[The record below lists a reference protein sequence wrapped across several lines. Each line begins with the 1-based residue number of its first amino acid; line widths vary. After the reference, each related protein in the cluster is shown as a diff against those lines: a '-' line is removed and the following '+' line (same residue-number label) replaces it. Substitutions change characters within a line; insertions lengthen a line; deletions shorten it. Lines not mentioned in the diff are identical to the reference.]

1 MPCPIQI
8 RETIQKSID
17 RKLPDPQ
24 AVMSQDAAKGI
35 VDYLNKLWSSAITRM
50 QQYSGLGGFRVIV
63 NSLDDAVNKEFKRQQ
78 DAEKAFER
86 NLDFFKGDEALLEQ
100 ENRDGLFLQR
110 AAPVKPGVQELFNTN
125 LELASVGTPE
135 QYSAYID
142 SIFPESKM
150 RDVVYHSSKNKF
162 EKFSK
167 EKKGSNLGKV
177 SLDSKLGFFFGNLEL
192 SKKFGDVNYSVVIST
207 KNPLIVEE
215 DTRQKDKVIDII
227 KSVKNLLTSEGK
239 QDFFESGSN
248 IQNIILSSYNVKS
261 YNELNSKLDEY
272 QDILKNINTKEAN
285 FNSDFTENKIKNA
298 IENNNDGVIL
308 NYDVKDSSVKSKQ
321 YIVFEP
327 EQIHI
332 LGNENDVQGFRQ
344 FLSGQGTSLQ
354 KSESETLPSNASPK
368 TLKIIRDF
376 LEKVGVNVNIVKEIV
391 VNGVKYDANGVAQVM
406 QQLISVVE
414 GKEAQALPE
423 EAMHFAVSIIKQ
435 TNPKLYQK
443 LMKEIN
449 GYDMLTQVFRTYGND
464 PLYQKDGKPD
474 VIKLKE
480 EAIAKVLVEKIIN
493 KSQGIAETKQNVATA
508 QSWWRSIVDWIKDL
522 LYIKSGFDQMTI
534 DIISGKDIGTAYQIG
549 EEQDATFL
557 QKSKQDNVYDTVVET
572 SNRIEKPKE
581 GQEKYIIDGK
591 EVGRVS
597 EIVKTYYDNRQKN
610 QELLDDEYDTAV
622 KELKKEKGTK
632 GHADLEYAFSL
643 FVDENGYLRSAE
655 ERANKIDNDNYVS
668 QIGSQSFYETLRDNL
683 NLRLQSY
690 PEGTRFLKEVA
701 IYNGKNLAGTV
712 DFMAITKEGKID
724 ILDWKFMNLNQE
736 KGYTDVPWY
745 KIDSWNIQMEEYK
758 KILIANYG
766 VQAKDFK
773 QTRMIPIL
781 AEYSRGKKSKEG
793 KVIELPRLT
802 GVKIGD
808 VNVQDIDDQEDFL
821 LPVPTKDE
829 STDNRKLDELLKKLN
844 NAYERFAKE
853 KVTPDRKDAKREQLQ
868 SLFKAIRR
876 LQVKRDVRPLIEQA
890 KLLEQKAEELLQRY
904 KNLYENPEDVTKFS
918 EEELNNFS
926 DEVESIQNAFNSYIN
941 IHNLLKDV
949 VDDAD
954 LRNDLRDI
962 SDVASDF
969 ISELTEVN
977 KNFVNDVLA
986 KRENFNDVLSPEKI
1000 VKGIA
1005 KFFSSTS
1012 TLQVKTIQ
1020 LLFKKANMAFGRA
1033 TQATQV
1039 ENAKLDKL
1047 RDDYLAWAN
1056 SKGISQKEFFSM
1068 IKKKD
1073 SNELIDQ
1080 FKKEFYTEAKK
1091 AARDGDVQWIKDN
1104 IDVNELSEALEK
1116 KKNEEIEKIKNRP
1129 NRRGTPEEIL
1139 KSITREISD
1148 VERLYSINTDSS
1160 KGWFLYDTIKK
1171 FPMSKWETDA
1181 WKNLKRSDNAPAKA
1195 FYDYIVEKNKE
1206 YANLGYISKQKERIF
1221 LPYVEGS
1228 LVEAAI
1234 KGQSINAG
1242 QRFWRSISID
1252 AGDVGYGQIDPETG
1266 KPINTIPR
1274 YFTTPFEAVL
1284 SEDLF
1289 RTMSMY
1295 NEAALRYKYVNEIE
1309 AQVRAIA
1316 RVEKNKKTIMTNSLG
1331 KVARDPITGDPIYNP
1346 ESTEGNY
1353 ELLDSMIKAIIYGQR
1368 YIDNQ
1373 NFDAAL
1379 FKIGKWGETIN
1390 EKLGIKV
1397 FPEELEGRQVT
1408 LNKIVDNLNSS
1419 FSIATLGF
1427 NLGSSIS
1434 NGLGGTFQS
1443 IINSGKYFTK
1453 NDFISAET
1461 QVIVNKFS
1469 NEDKAK
1475 FFKAFEYFQ
1484 PLTDNYNRDLTNR
1497 LSTNIAAEGKLANKI
1512 SSNFATDEGFQ
1523 DFLMWMMR
1531 SADRT
1536 VQGANFLAFINNSVV
1551 IDGKVVNAR
1560 EYLRSLPEYKG
1571 RWSGSSQDRKSFDE
1585 KFDEEVKKLVE
1596 EKGVMK
1602 LATIE
1607 NNEFVIPGVE
1617 RMSNS
1622 VLEVRRKVQQI
1633 SKDAMG
1639 NLSEDDVRLI
1649 NMNILG
1655 KSFMVFKN
1663 WIPRLVDVRFG
1674 GLKYNAASDA
1684 YEWGRTRMM
1693 MSVLRD
1699 NLFTNFDGLFGL
1711 ITGNDRGVE
1720 LMRQSF
1726 EKRAEKYKLETGRDL
1741 EMTEEVYMDLFHS
1754 NVNAFGR
1761 DLMFVLA
1768 LTALTFGMAAAAPD
1782 DDEDP
1787 LVKNQYN
1794 YARRLADKLSDEVS
1808 YFYNPTSV
1816 LNLVGSGPFPAMS
1829 ILNNGFKGLGNSFVE
1844 LYGLGTG
1851 NEELVEDTK
1860 VIKYL
1865 ARTFPFANQMVGYL
1879 PLFYP
1884 DMAKDLGIRVQSN
1897 YGVR

>member
-63 NSLDDAVNKEFKRQQ
+63 NSLDDAVDKEYKKQLA
-78 DAEKAFER
+78 AEKAFER
-86 NLDFFKGDEALLEQ
+86 DLDFFKGDEALMEQ
-100 ENRDGLFLQR
+100 EERD
-110 AAPVKPGVQELFNTN
+110 
-125 LELASVGTPE
+125 
-135 QYSAYID
+135 D
-142 SIFPESKM
+142 
-150 RDVVYHSSKNKF
+150 
-162 EKFSK
+162 
-167 EKKGSNLGKV
+167 
-177 SLDSKLGFFFGNLEL
+177 
-192 SKKFGDVNYSVVIST
+192 
-207 KNPLIVEE
+207 
-215 DTRQKDKVIDII
+215 
-227 KSVKNLLTSEGK
+227 LL
-239 QDFFESGSN
+239 
-248 IQNIILSSYNVKS
+248 
-261 YNELNSKLDEY
+261 
-272 QDILKNINTKEAN
+272 
-285 FNSDFTENKIKNA
+285 
-298 IENNNDGVIL
+298 
-308 NYDVKDSSVKSKQ
+308 
-321 YIVFEP
+321 
-327 EQIHI
+327 
-332 LGNENDVQGFRQ
+332 
-344 FLSGQGTSLQ
+344 LQ
-354 KSESETLPSNASPK
+354 KSEDTLPSNASPK

-449 GYDMLTQVFRTYGND
+449 GYEMLTQVFRTYGSD

-493 KSQGIAETKQNVATA
+493 KSEGITDRPGNLATA
-508 QSWWRSIVDWIKDL
+508 QSWWRSILDWIKDL
-522 LYIKSGFDQMTI
+522 LYIKSGFDQVTI
-534 DIISGKDIGTAYQIG
+534 DIISGKDIGTADQIG

-557 QKSKQDNVYDTVVET
+557 QKSKQDNVYDSVIEL

-581 GQEKYIIDGK
+581 GQEKYVIDGK
-591 EVGRVS
+591 EVSRVS
-597 EIVKTYYDNRQKN
+597 DIVKTYYDNRQKN

-632 GHADLEYAFSL
+632 GHLDLEYAFSL
-643 FVDENGYLRSAE
+643 FVDENGYLRDAAARAE
-655 ERANKIDNDNYVS
+655 NKENDNYVS

-683 NLRLQSY
+683 ERRLESY
-690 PEGTRFLKEVA
+690 PEGTRFLKEAA

-712 DFMAITKEGKID
+712 DFMAITEEGKID

-736 KGYTDVPWY
+736 KYTDVPWY
-745 KIDSWNIQMEEYK
+745 KIDSWNIQMDEYK
-758 KILIANYG
+758 KILVANYG
-766 VQAKDFK
+766 VQAKDFR

-793 KVIELPRLT
+793 TVIELPRLT

-808 VNVQDIDDQEDFL
+808 VNVDKIDEREDFL

-876 LQVKRDVRPLIEQA
+876 LQVKRDVRPLIQQA
-890 KLLEQKAEELLQRY
+890 KLLELKAEELIQRY
-904 KNLYENPEDVTKFS
+904 KNLYENPQDVESFS
-918 EEELNNFS
+918 EQELNNFS
-926 DEVESIQNAFNSYIN
+926 DEVESVQNAFNSYIN

-949 VDDAD
+949 IDDAD

-969 ISELTEVN
+969 ISELSEVN

-1000 VKGIA
+1000 VKGFA
-1005 KFFSSTS
+1005 KWFSSTA
-1012 TLQVKTIQ
+1012 TIQVKTIQ
-1020 LLFKKANMAFGRA
+1020 LLYKKASMAFGRA
-1033 TQATQV
+1033 TIATRL
-1039 ENAKLDKL
+1039 ENVRLAKL
-1047 RDDYLAWAN
+1047 RDDYIAWSK
-1056 SKGISQKEFFSM
+1056 SKGISQKEFFAM

-1091 AARDGDVQWIKDN
+1091 AARDGNIQWVKDN
-1104 IDVNELSEALEK
+1104 VDVNQLAEALEK
-1116 KKNEEIEKIKNRP
+1116 KKNEEIEKVNNLP
-1129 NRRGTPEEIL
+1129 RRGTPEQIL
-1139 KSITREISD
+1139 KEITREIND

-1160 KGWFLYDTIKK
+1160 KGWFLYDIVKK
-1171 FPMSKWETDA
+1171 FPISKWETEN
-1181 WKNLKRSDNAPAKA
+1181 WKNLNKPENAPAKA

-1206 YANLGYISKQKERIF
+1206 YADLGYISKQKERIF

-1252 AGDVGYGQIDPETG
+1252 AGDVGYGQLNPETG

-1274 YFTTPFEAVL
+1274 YFTTPFDAVL

-1295 NEAALRYKYVNEIE
+1295 NEAALKYKYVKEIE
-1309 AQVRAIA
+1309 GQIRAIA

-1331 KVARDPITGDPIYNP
+1331 KVARDPVTNDIIYNP
-1346 ESTEGNY
+1346 EGTEGNY
-1353 ELLDSMIKAIIYGQR
+1353 ELLDSMMKAIIYGQK

-1373 NFDAAL
+1373 NFDVAL
-1379 FKIGKWGETIN
+1379 GSIGKWGKAIN
-1390 EKLGIKV
+1390 KRLGINV
-1397 FPEELEGRQVT
+1397 FPENLDDRQVT
-1408 LNKIVDNLNSS
+1408 LNKIVDNLNNS

-1453 NDFISAET
+1453 NDFIAAET
-1461 QVIVNKFS
+1461 QVIINKFS
-1469 NEDKAK
+1469 GEDKAK

-1497 LSTNIAAEGKLANKI
+1497 LSTNITAEGKLANKI

-1560 EYLRSLPEYKG
+1560 EYLRTLPEYKG
-1571 RWSGSSQDRKSFDE
+1571 RWSGSSQDRKTFDQR
-1585 KFDEEVKKLVE
+1585 FEEAVKKIVE

-1607 NNEFVIPGVE
+1607 NGEFVIPGVE
-1617 RMSNS
+1617 KMSNS
-1622 VLEVRRKVQQI
+1622 VLEVRRKVQQL

-1639 NLSEDDVRLI
+1639 NLSEDDLRLI

-1711 ITGNDRGVE
+1711 ITGNDRGAE

-1726 EKRAEKYKLETGRDL
+1726 EKRAEKYELETGRKL

-1754 NVNAFGR
+1754 NVKSFAR
-1761 DLMFVLA
+1761 DAMFLAA
-1768 LTALTFGMAAAAPD
+1768 LTALTFAMAAAAPD

-1794 YARRLADKLSDEVS
+1794 YASRLVDKLYDEVS

-1816 LNLVGSGPFPAMS
+1816 LNLVGNGPFPAMS
-1829 ILNNGFKGLGNSFVE
+1829 LLNNGYKGMRNLFIE
-1844 LYGLGTG
+1844 LYGLGVG
-1851 NEELVEDTK
+1851 DEELVEDTK

-1897 YGVR
+1897 YGIR

>member
-63 NSLDDAVNKEFKRQQ
+63 NSLDDAVNKEFKRQEA
-78 DAEKAFER
+78 AEKAFER
-86 NLDFFKGDEALLEQ
+86 DLDFFKGDEALMQQ
-100 ENRDGLFLQR
+100 EERD
-110 AAPVKPGVQELFNTN
+110 
-125 LELASVGTPE
+125 
-135 QYSAYID
+135 D
-142 SIFPESKM
+142 
-150 RDVVYHSSKNKF
+150 
-162 EKFSK
+162 
-167 EKKGSNLGKV
+167 
-177 SLDSKLGFFFGNLEL
+177 
-192 SKKFGDVNYSVVIST
+192 
-207 KNPLIVEE
+207 
-215 DTRQKDKVIDII
+215 
-227 KSVKNLLTSEGK
+227 LL
-239 QDFFESGSN
+239 
-248 IQNIILSSYNVKS
+248 
-261 YNELNSKLDEY
+261 
-272 QDILKNINTKEAN
+272 
-285 FNSDFTENKIKNA
+285 
-298 IENNNDGVIL
+298 
-308 NYDVKDSSVKSKQ
+308 
-321 YIVFEP
+321 
-327 EQIHI
+327 
-332 LGNENDVQGFRQ
+332 
-344 FLSGQGTSLQ
+344 LQ

-449 GYDMLTQVFRTYGND
+449 GYDMLNQVFKIYGND

-493 KSQGIAETKQNVATA
+493 KSEGIAETKENVATA
-508 QSWWRSIVDWIKDL
+508 QSWWRGIVDWIKDL

-534 DIISGKDIGTAYQIG
+534 DIISGKDIGTAKQIG

-557 QKSKQDNVYDTVVET
+557 QKSKQDNVYESVIEL

-581 GQEKYIIDGK
+581 GQEKYVIDGK

-643 FVDENGYLRSAE
+643 FVDENGYLRDAAARAE
-655 ERANKIDNDNYVS
+655 NKENDNYVS

-683 NLRLQSY
+683 ERRLESY

-736 KGYTDVPWY
+736 KYTDVPWY
-745 KIDSWNIQMEEYK
+745 KIESWNIQMDEYK

-793 KVIELPRLT
+793 TVIELPRLT
-802 GVKIGD
+802 GVKIGN
-808 VNVQDIDDQEDFL
+808 VNVQDIDEREDFL

-829 STDNRKLDELLKKLN
+829 LTDDRRLDELLKKLN
-844 NAYERFAKE
+844 KSYETFAKE
-853 KVTPDRKDAKREQLQ
+853 KVTPDKKEAKREQLQ

-876 LQVKRDVRPLIEQA
+876 LQVKRDVRPLIDQA
-890 KLLEQKAEELLQRY
+890 KLLEKKAEDLINKYKELY
-904 KNLYENPEDVTKFS
+904 KNPADPSAFSEQEINLFS
-918 EEELNNFS
+918 EEI
-926 DEVESIQNAFNSYIN
+926 ESLINAFNSYVD

-949 VDDAD
+949 VDGDV
-954 LRNDLRDI
+954 RNELRDVADNASKFI
-962 SDVASDF
+962 SDFKEIDEDF
-969 ISELTEVN
+969 VR
-977 KNFVNDVLA
+977 DVIA
-986 KRENFNDVLSPEKI
+986 KREGYENVLSPEKI
-1000 VKGIA
+1000 VKGFA
-1005 KFFSSTS
+1005 KWFSSTS

-1020 LLFKKANMAFGRA
+1020 LLFTKANKAFSKAAMA
-1033 TQATQV
+1033 TQEEST
-1039 ENAKLDKL
+1039 KLMKL
-1047 RDDYLAWAN
+1047 RDDYMKWAA
-1056 SKGISQKEFFSM
+1056 SKGITQKEFFSM

-1073 SNELIDQ
+1073 SNELINQ

-1091 AARDGDVQWIKDN
+1091 AARDGNVQWVKDN
-1104 IDVNELSEALEK
+1104 VDVEQLREGLEK
-1116 KKNEEIEKIKNRP
+1116 KKNEEIERIKNLPRT
-1129 NRRGTPEEIL
+1129 GTPEQIL
-1139 KSITREISD
+1139 KDITREITD

-1160 KGWFLYDTIKK
+1160 KGWFLYDIVKK
-1171 FPMSKWETDA
+1171 FPMSKWETEE
-1181 WKNLKRSDNAPAKA
+1181 WKNLNKPENAPAKA

-1206 YANLGYISKQKERIF
+1206 YADLGYISKQKERIF

-1234 KGQSINAG
+1234 KGESLNVG
-1242 QRFWRSISID
+1242 ERFWRSISID
-1252 AGDVGYGQIDPETG
+1252 AGDVGYGQIDPNTG
-1266 KPINTIPR
+1266 KPINTIPK
-1274 YFTTPFEAVL
+1274 YFTTPFEGVL

-1289 RTMSMY
+1289 RTMLMY
-1295 NEAALRYKYVNEIE
+1295 NEAALRYKYVSEIE
-1309 AQVRAIA
+1309 NQVRAIA

-1331 KVARDPITGDPIYNP
+1331 KVTRDPITDDIVYNP
-1346 ESTEGNY
+1346 EGTEGNY
-1353 ELLDSMIKAIIYGQR
+1353 ELLDSMIKSIIYGQR
-1368 YIDNQ
+1368 YIENQ
-1373 NFDAAL
+1373 NFDVAL
-1379 FKIGKWGETIN
+1379 ANIGKWGETIN
-1390 EKLGIKV
+1390 KKLGINV
-1397 FPEELEGRQVT
+1397 FPENLGERQVT
-1408 LNKIVDNLNSS
+1408 LNKIVDNLNNS

-1453 NDFISAET
+1453 NDFIAAET
-1461 QVIVNKFS
+1461 QVIVNKF
-1469 NEDKAK
+1469 NGEDKNK
-1475 FFKAFEYFQ
+1475 FLKAFEYFL
-1484 PLTDNYNRDLTNR
+1484 PLTDNYTRDLAKK
-1497 LSTNIAAEGKLANKI
+1497 LSTNVVTE
-1512 SSNFATDEGFQ
+1512 EGFQ

-1536 VQGANFLAFINNSVV
+1536 VQGANFLAFLNNSVIV
-1551 IDGKVVNAR
+1551 DGKVVNAR

-1585 KFDEEVKKLVE
+1585 RFEEAVKKLVE

-1602 LATIE
+1602 LSTIE
-1607 NNEFVIPGVE
+1607 DGKFVIPGVE
-1617 RMSNS
+1617 RMSDS
-1622 VLEVRRKVQQI
+1622 VFDVRRKVQQL

-1693 MSVLRD
+1693 FSVL
-1699 NLFTNFDGLFGL
+1699 FDRQLITFNGLKGL
-1711 ITGNDRGVE
+1711 ILGNEDGAE
-1720 LMRQSF
+1720 LMRKSF
-1726 EKRAEKYKLETGRDL
+1726 EKRAEKYERETGRKL
-1741 EMTEEVYMDLFHS
+1741 EMTEEMFMDLMQS
-1754 NVNAFGR
+1754 NVNAFAR
-1761 DLMFVLA
+1761 DLMFLAA
-1768 LTALTFGMAAAAPD
+1768 LTALIFGMAAAAPD

-1787 LVKNQYN
+1787 LVRNQYN
-1794 YARRLADKLSDEVS
+1794 YARRLADKLYDEVS

-1816 LNLVGSGPFPAMS
+1816 LNLVGNGPFPAMS
-1829 ILNNGFKGLGNSFVE
+1829 LLNNGYKGMRNLFIE
-1844 LYGLGTG
+1844 LYGLGIG
-1851 NEELVEDTK
+1851 DEELVEDTK

>member
-24 AVMSQDAAKGI
+24 AVMSQDAAKRI

-63 NSLDDAVNKEFKRQQ
+63 NSLDDAVNKEFKKQEA
-78 DAEKAFER
+78 AEKAFER
-86 NLDFFKGDEALLEQ
+86 DLNFFKGDEALMEQ
-100 ENRDGLFLQR
+100 EQRDLFLQKTST
-110 AAPVKPGVQELFNTN
+110 AVKPGVQELFEINP
-125 LELASVGTPE
+125 ELSSVGTPE
-135 QYSAYID
+135 QYSAYLD
-142 SIFPESKM
+142 SIFPQSKVK
-150 RDVVYHSSKNKF
+150 DVVYH
-162 EKFSK
+162 
-167 EKKGSNLGKV
+167 GSNQKIEQFEIR
-177 SLDSKLGFFFGNLEL
+177 KE
-192 SKKFGDVNYSVVIST
+192 
-207 KNPLIVEE
+207 PLIHFGTKSAALQRGNILNRTIINIQDLQPIE
-215 DTRQKDKVIDII
+215 DGMWFLGNERGGLLKELLDRKILTLREVQSINE
-227 KSVKNLLTSEGK
+227 VKN
-239 QDFFESGSN
+239 Q
-248 IQNIILSSYNVKS
+248 
-261 YNELNSKLDEY
+261 
-272 QDILKNINTKEAN
+272 
-285 FNSDFTENKIKNA
+285 A
-298 IENNNDGVIL
+298 IENSRYFNENYRMALPDGEKAGNKKLQEIL
-308 NYDVKDSSVKSKQ
+308 SEKNIGFE
-321 YIVFEP
+321 YINFSEDEGSTSYAVPNEK
-327 EQIHI
+327 QIHI
-332 LGNENDVQGFRQ
+332 LGNQEDIEGFADFVAGEQ
-344 FLSGQGTSLQ
+344 ILQ
-354 KSESETLPSNASPK
+354 KSSESTLPSNASPK

-449 GYDMLTQVFRTYGND
+449 GYEMLTQVFRTYGSD

-493 KSQGIAETKQNVATA
+493 KSEGITDRPGNLATA

-522 LYIKSGFDQMTI
+522 LYIKSGFDQVTI
-534 DIISGKDIGTAYQIG
+534 DIISGKDIGTADQIG

-557 QKSKQDNVYDTVVET
+557 QKSKQDNVYDSVIEL

-581 GQEKYIIDGK
+581 GQEKYVIDGK
-591 EVGRVS
+591 EVSRVS
-597 EIVKTYYDNRQKN
+597 DIVKTYYDNRQKN

-643 FVDENGYLRSAE
+643 FVDENGYLKDAAARAE
-655 ERANKIDNDNYVS
+655 NKENDNYVS

-683 NLRLQSY
+683 ERRLESY

-712 DFMAITKEGKID
+712 DFMAIDPNGKID

-736 KGYTDVPWY
+736 KYTDVPWY
-745 KIDSWNIQMEEYK
+745 KIESWNIQMDEYK
-758 KILIANYG
+758 KILTANYG
-766 VQAKDFK
+766 VQAKDFR

-808 VNVQDIDDQEDFL
+808 VNVQDIDEKEDFL

-829 STDNRKLDELLKKLN
+829 LTDNRKLDELLKKLN

-853 KVTPDRKDAKREQLQ
+853 KVTPDRKEAKREQLQ

-890 KLLEQKAEELLQRY
+890 KLLELKAKELLERY
-904 KNLYENPEDVTKFS
+904 RNLYENPEDVEKFS
-918 EEELNNFS
+918 EQELNNFS
-926 DEVESIQNAFNSYIN
+926 DEVESVQNAFNSYIN

-954 LRNDLRDI
+954 LRNSLRDI
-962 SDVASDF
+962 SDVANDY
-969 ISELTEVN
+969 ISELTEIN

-1000 VKGIA
+1000 VKGLA

-1020 LLFKKANMAFGRA
+1020 LLFKKANMAFGKA
-1033 TQATQV
+1033 TIATQV

-1047 RDDYLAWAN
+1047 RDDYIAWAK

-1073 SNELIDQ
+1073 SNELINQ

-1091 AARDGDVQWIKDN
+1091 AARDGNVQWVKDN
-1104 IDVNELSEALEK
+1104 IDVAELSEALEK
-1116 KKNEEIEKIKNRP
+1116 KKNEEIERIKNLPRT
-1129 NRRGTPEEIL
+1129 GTPEQIL
-1139 KSITREISD
+1139 KDITREITD
-1148 VERLYSINTDSS
+1148 AERLYSINTDSS
-1160 KGWFLYDTIKK
+1160 KGWFLYDIVKK
-1171 FPMSKWETDA
+1171 FPLEKWQTEE
-1181 WKNLKRSDNAPAKA
+1181 WKNLNKPENAPAKA

-1206 YANLGYISKQKERIF
+1206 YADLGYISKQKERIF

-1234 KGQSINAG
+1234 KGQSLKIG
-1242 QRFWRSISID
+1242 ERFWRSISID
-1252 AGDVGYGQIDPETG
+1252 ASDVGYGQIDPETG

-1274 YFTTPFEAVL
+1274 YFTTPFEGVL

-1295 NEAALRYKYVNEIE
+1295 NEAALKYKYVSEIE
-1309 AQVRAIA
+1309 GQVRAIA
-1316 RVEKNKKTIMTNSLG
+1316 RMEKNKKTIMTNSLG
-1331 KVARDPITGDPIYNP
+1331 KVARDPVTGDPIYNP

-1379 FKIGKWGETIN
+1379 FKVGKWGETIN
-1390 EKLGIKV
+1390 KKLGINV
-1397 FPEELEGRQVT
+1397 FPENLEGRQVT
-1408 LNKIVDNLNSS
+1408 LNKIVDNLNNT

-1443 IINSGKYFTK
+1443 IINSGKYFTR
-1453 NDFISAET
+1453 NDFYAAEA
-1461 QVIVNKFS
+1461 QVIINKFS
-1469 NEDKAK
+1469 GEDKAK

-1484 PLTDNYNRDLTNR
+1484 PLTDNYNRDLAKR
-1497 LSTNIAAEGKLANKI
+1497 LSTNIIAEGKTANKI
-1512 SSNFATDEGFQ
+1512 SSNFATEEGFQ

-1536 VQGANFLAFINNSVV
+1536 VQGANFLAFLNNSVV

-1571 RWSGSSQDRKSFDE
+1571 RWSGSSQDRKAFDQ

-1607 NNEFVIPGVE
+1607 NDQFVIPGVE

-1639 NLSEDDVRLI
+1639 NLSEDDLRLI

-1693 MSVLRD
+1693 MSVLYD
-1699 NLFTNFDGLFGL
+1699 NLFTNFDGLLGL
-1711 ITGNDRGVE
+1711 ITGNDRGAE

-1726 EKRAEKYKLETGRDL
+1726 EKRAEKYELETGRKL
-1741 EMTEEVYMDLFHS
+1741 EMTEEMYMDLFQS

-1761 DLMFVLA
+1761 DLMFLLA
-1768 LTALTFGMAAAAPD
+1768 LTGLTFGMAAAVPD

-1787 LVKNQYN
+1787 LVRNQYN

-1816 LNLVGSGPFPAMS
+1816 LNLVGNGPFPAMS
-1829 ILNNGFKGLGNSFVE
+1829 ILNNGFKGVKNLFIE
-1844 LYGLGTG
+1844 LYGLGIG
-1851 NEELVEDTK
+1851 DEELVEDTK

-1897 YGVR
+1897 YGIR

>member
-1 MPCPIQI
+1 MPCLIQI

-17 RKLPDPQ
+17 RKLPDSQ
-24 AVMSQDAAKGI
+24 AVMSQDVAKGI
-35 VDYLNKLWSSAITRM
+35 VDYLNKLWSSAIARV
-50 QQYSGLGGFRVIV
+50 QQYSGLGGFRVII
-63 NSLDDAVNKEFKRQQ
+63 NPLEDAVNKEFKRQE
-78 DAEKAFER
+78 DAENAFER
-86 NLDFFKGDEALLEQ
+86 DLDFFRGDEALLEQ
-100 ENRDGLFLQR
+100 EERDELFLQ
-110 AAPVKPGVQELFNTN
+110 N
-125 LELASVGTPE
+125 S
-135 QYSAYID
+135 
-142 SIFPESKM
+142 
-150 RDVVYHSSKNKF
+150 
-162 EKFSK
+162 
-167 EKKGSNLGKV
+167 
-177 SLDSKLGFFFGNLEL
+177 
-192 SKKFGDVNYSVVIST
+192 
-207 KNPLIVEE
+207 EE
-215 DTRQKDKVIDII
+215 
-227 KSVKNLLTSEGK
+227 
-239 QDFFESGSN
+239 
-248 IQNIILSSYNVKS
+248 
-261 YNELNSKLDEY
+261 
-272 QDILKNINTKEAN
+272 A
-285 FNSDFTENKIKNA
+285 
-298 IENNNDGVIL
+298 
-308 NYDVKDSSVKSKQ
+308 
-321 YIVFEP
+321 
-327 EQIHI
+327 
-332 LGNENDVQGFRQ
+332 
-344 FLSGQGTSLQ
+344 
-354 KSESETLPSNASPK
+354 LPTNASPK

-493 KSQGIAETKQNVATA
+493 KSEGIAETKENVATA
-508 QSWWRSIVDWIKDL
+508 QSWWRGIVDWIRDL
-522 LYIKSGFDQMTI
+522 LYIKSGFDQVTI
-534 DIISGKDIGTAYQIG
+534 DIISGKDIGTADQIG

-557 QKSKQDNVYDTVVET
+557 QKSKQDNVYDSVVEL
-572 SNRIEKPKE
+572 SKRITRPAE
-581 GQEKYIIDGK
+581 GENKYVVDGK
-591 EVGRVS
+591 EVSRVS
-597 EIVKTYYDNRQKN
+597 DIVKTYYDNRQKN

-643 FVDENGYLRSAE
+643 FVDENGYLKDAAT
-655 ERANKIDNDNYVS
+655 RALNKENDDYIS

-683 NLRLQSY
+683 ERRLESY
-690 PEGTRFLKEVA
+690 PEGTRFIKEVA

-712 DFMAITKEGKID
+712 DFMAINPEGKID

-736 KGYTDVPWY
+736 KYTDVPWY
-745 KIDSWNIQMEEYK
+745 KIESWNIQMDEYK
-758 KILIANYG
+758 KILVANYG
-766 VQAKDFK
+766 VQAKDFR

-781 AEYSRGKKSKEG
+781 AQYSRGKKSKDG

-808 VNVQDIDDQEDFL
+808 VNVQDIDEQEDFL

-890 KLLEQKAEELLQRY
+890 KLLEQKAEELFQRY

-926 DEVESIQNAFNSYIN
+926 DEVESIQNAFDSYIN

-1012 TLQVKTIQ
+1012 TIQVKTIQ
-1020 LLFKKANMAFGRA
+1020 LLFKKANMAFGKA
-1033 TQATQV
+1033 TISTQV
-1039 ENAKLDKL
+1039 ENAKLEKL

-1056 SKGISQKEFFSM
+1056 SKGITQKEFFAM

-1080 FKKEFYTEAKK
+1080 FKKEFYTQAKK
-1091 AARDGDVQWIKDN
+1091 AAKDGDVQWVKDN
-1104 IDVNELSEALEK
+1104 VDVAQLEEALEK
-1116 KKNEEIEKIKNRP
+1116 KKNEEIEKVKNKP

-1139 KSITREISD
+1139 KSISREISD

-1160 KGWFLYDTIKK
+1160 KGWFLYDTVKK
-1171 FPMSKWETDA
+1171 FPMSKWETED
-1181 WKNLKRSDNAPAKA
+1181 WKNLNKPDNAPAKA

-1206 YANLGYISKQKERIF
+1206 YADLGYISKQKERIF

-1234 KGQSINAG
+1234 KGQSLSAG

-1266 KPINTIPR
+1266 KPINTIPK

-1331 KVARDPITGDPIYNP
+1331 KVARDPITGDVVYNP
-1346 ESTEGNY
+1346 ESTDGNY
-1353 ELLDSMIKAIIYGQR
+1353 ELLDSMIKSIIYGQR
-1368 YIDNQ
+1368 YIENQ

-1408 LNKIVDNLNSS
+1408 LNKVVDNLNSS

-1461 QVIVNKFS
+1461 QVIINKFS

-1484 PLTDNYNRDLTNR
+1484 PLTDNYNRDLANR
-1497 LSTNIAAEGKLANKI
+1497 LSTNIAVEGKLANKI

-1585 KFDEEVKKLVE
+1585 RFDEEVKKLVE

-1622 VLEVRRKVQQI
+1622 VLDVRRKVQQL

-1693 MSVLRD
+1693 MSVLQD
-1699 NLFTNFDGLFGL
+1699 NLFTNFDGLLGL

-1782 DDEDP
+1782 DDEDA

-1816 LNLVGSGPFPAMS
+1816 LNLVGNGPFPAMS
-1829 ILNNGFKGLGNSFVE
+1829 ILNNGFKGLKNSFIE
-1844 LYGLGTG
+1844 LYGLGIG
-1851 NEELVEDTK
+1851 DEELVEDTK

>member
-1 MPCPIQI
+1 MIAKIKMGRDKDFTDWKAFVPYL
-8 RETIQKSID
+8 KSKD
-17 RKLPDPQ
+17 
-24 AVMSQDAAKGI
+24 SFNFN
-35 VDYLNKLWSSAITRM
+35 YE
-50 QQYSGLGGFRVIV
+50 GFRHI
-63 NSLDDAVNKEFKRQQ
+63 NYQTPTPKIE
-78 DAEKAFER
+78 E
-86 NLDFFKGDEALLEQ
+86 NL
-100 ENRDGLFLQR
+100 
-110 AAPVKPGVQELFNTN
+110 
-125 LELASVGTPE
+125 
-135 QYSAYID
+135 
-142 SIFPESKM
+142 
-150 RDVVYHSSKNKF
+150 
-162 EKFSK
+162 
-167 EKKGSNLGKV
+167 
-177 SLDSKLGFFFGNLEL
+177 
-192 SKKFGDVNYSVVIST
+192 
-207 KNPLIVEE
+207 
-215 DTRQKDKVIDII
+215 
-227 KSVKNLLTSEGK
+227 
-239 QDFFESGSN
+239 
-248 IQNIILSSYNVKS
+248 
-261 YNELNSKLDEY
+261 
-272 QDILKNINTKEAN
+272 
-285 FNSDFTENKIKNA
+285 
-298 IENNNDGVIL
+298 
-308 NYDVKDSSVKSKQ
+308 
-321 YIVFEP
+321 
-327 EQIHI
+327 
-332 LGNENDVQGFRQ
+332 
-344 FLSGQGTSLQ
+344 
-354 KSESETLPSNASPK
+354 SETLPSNASPK

-406 QQLISVVE
+406 QKLISVVE

-449 GYDMLTQVFRTYGND
+449 GYDMLNQVFREYGSD

-493 KSQGIAETKQNVATA
+493 KSEGIAETKDNVATA
-508 QSWWRSIVDWIKDL
+508 QSWWRSIVNWIKDL
-522 LYIKSGFDQMTI
+522 LYIKSGFDQVTI
-534 DIISGKDIGTAYQIG
+534 DIISGKDIGTADQIG

-557 QKSKQDNVYDTVVET
+557 QKSKQDNVYDSVIEL

-581 GQEKYIIDGK
+581 GQEKYVIDGK

-632 GHADLEYAFSL
+632 GHLDLEYAFSL
-643 FVDENGYLRSAE
+643 FVDENGYLRSAD
-655 ERANKIDNDNYVS
+655 ERANKKENDNYVS

-683 NLRLQSY
+683 ERRLESY

-736 KGYTDVPWY
+736 KYTDVPWY
-745 KIDSWNIQMEEYK
+745 KIESWNIQMDEYK

-793 KVIELPRLT
+793 TVIELPRLT

-808 VNVQDIDDQEDFL
+808 VNVQDIDEKEDFL

-844 NAYERFAKE
+844 AAYERFAKE
-853 KVTPDRKDAKREQLQ
+853 KVAPDRKEAKRDQLQ

-890 KLLEQKAEELLQRY
+890 ELLELKAKELLEKYR
-904 KNLYENPEDVTKFS
+904 NLYENPEDVTKFS

-926 DEVESIQNAFNSYIN
+926 DEVESVQNAFNSYIN

-949 VDDAD
+949 VDDTD
-954 LRNDLRDI
+954 LRNSLRDI
-962 SDVASDF
+962 SDVASDY

-1000 VKGIA
+1000 VKGLA

-1020 LLFKKANMAFGRA
+1020 LLFKKANMAFGKA
-1033 TQATQV
+1033 TIATQV
-1039 ENAKLDKL
+1039 ENTKLDKL
-1047 RDDYLAWAN
+1047 RDDYLAWAK

-1068 IKKKD
+1068 VKKKG
-1073 SNELIDQ
+1073 SNELINQ

-1091 AARDGDVQWIKDN
+1091 AVRDGDVKWMKDN
-1104 IDVNELSEALEK
+1104 IDVSQLSEALEK
-1116 KKNEEIEKIKNRP
+1116 KKNEEIEKVKNKP
-1129 NRRGTPEEIL
+1129 NRKGTPEQIL
-1139 KSITREISD
+1139 KDITREISD

-1160 KGWFLYDTIKK
+1160 KGWFLYDIVKK
-1171 FPMSKWETDA
+1171 FPMSKWETEE
-1181 WKNLKRSDNAPAKA
+1181 WKNLNKPENAPAKA
-1195 FYDYIVEKNKE
+1195 FYDYIVEKNRE
-1206 YANLGYISKQKERIF
+1206 YADLGYISKQKERIF

-1234 KGQSINAG
+1234 KGQSLNVG
-1242 QRFWRSISID
+1242 ERFWRSISID

-1274 YFTTPFEAVL
+1274 YFTTPFEGVL

-1295 NEAALRYKYVNEIE
+1295 NEAALKYKYVSEIE
-1309 AQVRAIA
+1309 GQIRAIA

-1390 EKLGIKV
+1390 KKLGINV
-1397 FPEELEGRQVT
+1397 FPENLEGRQVT
-1408 LNKIVDNLNSS
+1408 LNKIVDNLNNS

-1453 NDFISAET
+1453 NDFIAAET
-1461 QVIVNKFS
+1461 QVIINKFS
-1469 NEDKAK
+1469 GEDKAK

-1484 PLTDNYNRDLTNR
+1484 PLTDNYNRDLAKR
-1497 LSTNIAAEGKLANKI
+1497 LSTNIAVEGKTANKI
-1512 SSNFATDEGFQ
+1512 ASNFATEEGFQ

-1536 VQGANFLAFINNSVV
+1536 VQGANFLAFLNNSVV

-1571 RWSGSSQDRKSFDE
+1571 RWSGSSQDRKAFDE
-1585 KFDEEVKKLVE
+1585 KFEEAVKNLVE

-1602 LATIE
+1602 LATIK

-1639 NLSEDDVRLI
+1639 NLSEDDLRLI

-1693 MSVLRD
+1693 MSVLYD

-1711 ITGNDRGVE
+1711 ITGNDRGAE

-1726 EKRAEKYKLETGRDL
+1726 EKRAEKYELETGRKL
-1741 EMTEEVYMDLFHS
+1741 EMTEEMFMDLFQS

-1761 DLMFVLA
+1761 DLMFLLA

-1787 LVKNQYN
+1787 MVRNQYN

-1816 LNLVGSGPFPAMS
+1816 LNLVGNGPFPAMS
-1829 ILNNGFKGLGNSFVE
+1829 ILNNGFKGVKNSFIE
-1844 LYGLGTG
+1844 LYGLGISD
-1851 NEELVEDTK
+1851 EKLVEDTK
-1860 VIKYL
+1860 VIKYI

-1897 YGVR
+1897 YGIR

>member
-35 VDYLNKLWSSAITRM
+35 VDYLNKLWSSAITRI
-50 QQYSGLGGFRVIV
+50 QQYSGLGGFRVVV
-63 NSLDDAVNKEFKRQQ
+63 NSLEDAVDKEFKKQE

-86 NLDFFKGDEALLEQ
+86 DLDFFKGDEALMEQ
-100 ENRDGLFLQR
+100 EQRDLFLQKSPK
-110 AAPVKPGVQELFNTN
+110 AVKPGVQELFDSSP
-125 LELASVGTPE
+125 ELASVGTPE
-135 QYSAYID
+135 QYSQYLD
-142 SIFPESKM
+142 SIFPDSKVK
-150 RDVVYHSSKNKF
+150 DVVYHGVTKGREAYNNILQNGFLTTNKSNWSTDKDK
-162 EKFSK
+162 KF
-167 EKKGSNLGKV
+167 KGVFFTDVSTATSYGVNLERELRPEERDFVIPAILNVETLITPKIGLVSGTVTKLRDENPNVQNLGV
-177 SLDSKLGFFFGNLEL
+177 QG
-192 SKKFGDVNYSVVIST
+192 
-207 KNPLIVEE
+207 EE
-215 DTRQKDKVIDII
+215 G
-227 KSVKNLLTSEGK
+227 SEGVH
-239 QDFFESGSN
+239 E
-248 IQNIILSSYNVKS
+248 
-261 YNELNSKLDEY
+261 
-272 QDILKNINTKEAN
+272 NT
-285 FNSDFTENKIKNA
+285 
-298 IENNNDGVIL
+298 V
-308 NYDVKDSSVKSKQ
+308 
-321 YIVFEP
+321 VFEP

-344 FLSGQGTSLQ
+344 FVSGQGTSLQ

-449 GYDMLTQVFRTYGND
+449 GYEMLTQVFKTYGND

-493 KSQGIAETKQNVATA
+493 KSEGIAETRENLATA
-508 QSWWRSIVDWIKDL
+508 QSWWRSILDWIKDL
-522 LYIKSGFDQMTI
+522 LYIKSGFDQVAI
-534 DIISGKDIGTAYQIG
+534 DIISGKDIGTADQIG
-549 EEQDATFL
+549 EEQDTTFL
-557 QKSKQDNVYDTVVET
+557 QKSKQDNVYDSVIEL

-581 GQEKYIIDGK
+581 GQEKYVIDGK

-643 FVDENGYLRSAE
+643 FVDENGYLRDAAARAE
-655 ERANKIDNDNYVS
+655 NKENDNYVS

-683 NLRLQSY
+683 ERRLESY

-712 DFMAITKEGKID
+712 DFMAINKEGKID

-736 KGYTDVPWY
+736 KYTDVPWY
-745 KIDSWNIQMEEYK
+745 KIDSWNIQMDEYK
-758 KILIANYG
+758 KILVANYG
-766 VQAKDFK
+766 VQPKDFK

-808 VNVQDIDDQEDFL
+808 VNVQDIDEREDFL

-853 KVTPDRKDAKREQLQ
+853 KVTPDRKEAKRDQLQ

-890 KLLEQKAEELLQRY
+890 KLLELKAKELLERY
-904 KNLYENPEDVTKFS
+904 KNLYENPEDVEKFS
-918 EEELNNFS
+918 EQELNNFS
-926 DEVESIQNAFNSYIN
+926 DEVESVQNAFNSYIN

-954 LRNDLRDI
+954 LRNSLRYI
-962 SDVASDF
+962 SDVASDY

-1000 VKGIA
+1000 VKGLA

-1033 TQATQV
+1033 TQATQI

-1047 RDDYLAWAN
+1047 RDDYLAWAK

-1073 SNELIDQ
+1073 SNELINQ

-1091 AARDGDVQWIKDN
+1091 AARDGNVQWVKDN
-1104 IDVNELSEALEK
+1104 IDIEQLREALEK
-1116 KKNEEIEKIKNRP
+1116 KKNEEIEKIKNLPRT
-1129 NRRGTPEEIL
+1129 GTPDQIL
-1139 KSITREISD
+1139 KDITREITD
-1148 VERLYSINTDSS
+1148 AERLYSINTDSS
-1160 KGWFLYDTIKK
+1160 KGWFLYDIVKK
-1171 FPMSKWETDA
+1171 FPMSKWETEE
-1181 WKNLKRSDNAPAKA
+1181 WKNLNKPENAPAKA

-1206 YANLGYISKQKERIF
+1206 YADLGYISKQKERIF

-1228 LVEAAI
+1228 LIEAAI
-1234 KGQSINAG
+1234 KGESLNVG
-1242 QRFWRSISID
+1242 ERFWRSISID

-1274 YFTTPFEAVL
+1274 YFTTPFEGVL

-1289 RTMSMY
+1289 RTISMY
-1295 NEAALRYKYVNEIE
+1295 NEAALKYKYVSEIE
-1309 AQVRAIA
+1309 GQIRAIA

-1331 KVARDPITGDPIYNP
+1331 KVARDPVTGDVIYNP

-1379 FKIGKWGETIN
+1379 FKIGTWGETIN
-1390 EKLGIKV
+1390 KKLGINV
-1397 FPEELEGRQVT
+1397 FPENLEGRQVT
-1408 LNKIVDNLNSS
+1408 LNKIVDNLNNS

-1453 NDFISAET
+1453 NDFIAAET
-1461 QVIVNKFS
+1461 QVIINKFS
-1469 NEDKAK
+1469 GEDKAK

-1484 PLTDNYNRDLTNR
+1484 PLTDNYNRDLAKR
-1497 LSTNIAAEGKLANKI
+1497 LSTNIAVEGKTANKI
-1512 SSNFATDEGFQ
+1512 ASNFATEEGFQ

-1536 VQGANFLAFINNSVV
+1536 VQGANFLAFLNNSVV
-1551 IDGKVVNAR
+1551 IDGKVVNVR

-1571 RWSGSSQDRKSFDE
+1571 RWSGSSQDRKAFDE
-1585 KFDEEVKKLVE
+1585 KFEEAVKNLVE

-1602 LATIE
+1602 LATVE
-1607 NNEFVIPGVE
+1607 NNEFVIPGVD

-1693 MSVLRD
+1693 MSVLYD

-1711 ITGNDRGVE
+1711 ITGNDRGAE

-1726 EKRAEKYKLETGRDL
+1726 EKRAEKYELETGRKL
-1741 EMTEEVYMDLFHS
+1741 EMTEEMFMDLFQS
-1754 NVNAFGR
+1754 NVNAFAR
-1761 DLMFVLA
+1761 DSMFVLA

-1787 LVKNQYN
+1787 IVKNQYN

-1816 LNLVGSGPFPAMS
+1816 LNLVGNGPFPAMS
-1829 ILNNGFKGLGNSFVE
+1829 ILNNGFKGLGNSFWE
-1844 LYGLGTG
+1844 LYGLSTG
-1851 NEELVEDTK
+1851 NEKLVEDTK

-1879 PLFYP
+1879 PMFYP

-1897 YGVR
+1897 YGIR

>member
-1 MPCPIQI
+1 MACKIQI
-8 RETIQKSID
+8 REAIQKSID

-63 NSLDDAVNKEFKRQQ
+63 NSLDDAVDKEFKKQE
-78 DAEKAFER
+78 DAENVFER
-86 NLDFFKGDEALLEQ
+86 DLDFFKGDEALMEQ
-100 ENRDGLFLQR
+100 EERD
-110 AAPVKPGVQELFNTN
+110 
-125 LELASVGTPE
+125 
-135 QYSAYID
+135 D
-142 SIFPESKM
+142 
-150 RDVVYHSSKNKF
+150 
-162 EKFSK
+162 
-167 EKKGSNLGKV
+167 
-177 SLDSKLGFFFGNLEL
+177 
-192 SKKFGDVNYSVVIST
+192 
-207 KNPLIVEE
+207 
-215 DTRQKDKVIDII
+215 
-227 KSVKNLLTSEGK
+227 LL
-239 QDFFESGSN
+239 
-248 IQNIILSSYNVKS
+248 
-261 YNELNSKLDEY
+261 
-272 QDILKNINTKEAN
+272 
-285 FNSDFTENKIKNA
+285 
-298 IENNNDGVIL
+298 
-308 NYDVKDSSVKSKQ
+308 
-321 YIVFEP
+321 
-327 EQIHI
+327 
-332 LGNENDVQGFRQ
+332 
-344 FLSGQGTSLQ
+344 LQ
-354 KSESETLPSNASPK
+354 KPEETLPSNASPK

-449 GYDMLTQVFRTYGND
+449 GYEMLTQVFRTYGSD

-493 KSQGIAETKQNVATA
+493 KSEGITDRPGNLATA
-508 QSWWRSIVDWIKDL
+508 QSWWRSILDWIKDL
-522 LYIKSGFDQMTI
+522 LYIKSGFDQVTI
-534 DIISGKDIGTAYQIG
+534 DIISGKDIGTAEQIG

-557 QKSKQDNVYDTVVET
+557 QKSKQDNVYDSVIEL

-581 GQEKYIIDGK
+581 GQEKYVIDGK

-643 FVDENGYLRSAE
+643 FVDENGYLRDAAARAE
-655 ERANKIDNDNYVS
+655 NKENDNYVS

-683 NLRLQSY
+683 ERRLESY

-712 DFMAITKEGKID
+712 DFMAIDPNGKID

-736 KGYTDVPWY
+736 KYKDVPWY
-745 KIDSWNIQMEEYK
+745 KIESWNIQMDEYK

-766 VQAKDFK
+766 VQAKDFR

-781 AEYSRGKKSKEG
+781 AEYSKGKRSKEG
-793 KVIELPRLT
+793 TVIELPRLT

-808 VNVQDIDDQEDFL
+808 VDVKKIDEEEDFL

-829 STDNRKLDELLKKLN
+829 LTDNRRLDELLKKLN
-844 NAYERFAKE
+844 KSYETFAKE
-853 KVTPDRKDAKREQLQ
+853 KVAPDKKDDKREQLQ

-876 LQVKRDVRPLIEQA
+876 LQVKRDVRPLIDQA
-890 KLLEQKAEELLQRY
+890 KILEKKAEDLIAKYDELY
-904 KNLYENPEDVTKFS
+904 KNPSDPSAFSEQEINLFS
-918 EEELNNFS
+918 EEI
-926 DEVESIQNAFNSYIN
+926 ESLSNAFNSYID

-949 VDDAD
+949 IDGDV
-954 LRNDLRDI
+954 RNELRDVADSASRLI
-962 SDVASDF
+962 SDFRIMNEDF
-969 ISELTEVN
+969 VR
-977 KNFVNDVLA
+977 DVIA
-986 KRENFNDVLSPEKI
+986 KREGYENVLSPEKI
-1000 VKGIA
+1000 VKGFA
-1005 KFFSSTS
+1005 KWFSSTS

-1020 LLFKKANMAFGRA
+1020 LLFKKANKAFSKAAMA
-1033 TQATQV
+1033 TQT
-1039 ENAKLDKL
+1039 ESAKLIAL
-1047 RDDYLAWAN
+1047 RDDYMKWAE

-1080 FKKEFYTEAKK
+1080 YKKEFYTEVKK
-1091 AARDGDVQWIKDN
+1091 AIKDGDIQWLKDN
-1104 IDVNELSEALEK
+1104 IDVDQLEEALEK
-1116 KKNEEIEKIKNRP
+1116 KKNEEIERIKNKPR
-1129 NRRGTPEEIL
+1129 NGTPEQQLKEIA
-1139 KSITREISD
+1139 KETAD
-1148 VERLYSINTDSS
+1148 VERLYSIDTDSS
-1160 KGWFLYDTIKK
+1160 KGWFIYDIVKK
-1171 FPMSKWETDA
+1171 FPLEKWQSEQ
-1181 WKNLKRSDNAPAKA
+1181 WKELNKPANAPAKA

-1206 YANLGYISKQKERIF
+1206 YADLGYISKQKERVF
-1221 LPYVEGS
+1221 LPYVQGS
-1228 LVEAAI
+1228 LVEAAV
-1234 KGQSINAG
+1234 KGDSLSLG
-1242 QRFWRSISID
+1242 ERFWRSISID
-1252 AGDVGYGQIDPETG
+1252 AGDVGFGQIDPNTG
-1266 KPINTIPR
+1266 KPINTIPK
-1274 YFTTPFEAVL
+1274 YFTTPFEGIL
-1284 SEDLF
+1284 SDDLF
-1289 RTMSMY
+1289 KTMSMY

-1309 AQVRAIA
+1309 GQIRAIA

-1353 ELLDSMIKAIIYGQR
+1353 ELLDSMIKSIIYGQR

-1379 FKIGKWGETIN
+1379 FKIGGWGKTIN
-1390 EKLGIKV
+1390 EKLGINV
-1397 FPEELEGRQVT
+1397 FPENLEGRQIT
-1408 LNKIVDNLNSS
+1408 LNKIVDNLNNS

-1453 NDFISAET
+1453 ADFMAAES
-1461 QVIVNKFS
+1461 QVIINKLS
-1469 NEDKAK
+1469 GEDKSK
-1475 FFKAFEYFQ
+1475 YIRAFEYFL
-1484 PLTDNYNRDLTNR
+1484 PLTDNYNREFLKK
-1497 LSTNIAAEGKLANKI
+1497 LSVSKLSDEAI
-1512 SSNFATDEGFQ
+1512 QDILMSWMRFAD
-1523 DFLMWMMR
+1523 
-1531 SADRT
+1531 ST
-1536 VQGANFLAFINNSVV
+1536 VQATNFLAFLNNSIV

-1560 EYLRSLPEYKG
+1560 EYLRTLPEYKG
-1571 RWSGSSQDRKSFDE
+1571 RWSGSSQDRKAFDE
-1585 KFDEEVKKLVE
+1585 KFEQEVKKLVE
-1596 EKGVMK
+1596 EKGVLK
-1602 LATIE
+1602 LATVE
-1607 NNEFVIPGVE
+1607 NDKLVIPGVD
-1617 RMSNS
+1617 RMSDS
-1622 VLEVRRKVQQI
+1622 VIDVRRKVQQL

-1663 WIPRLVDVRFG
+1663 WIPRLVDTRFG

-1693 MSVLRD
+1693 FSVLLDRQ
-1699 NLFTNFDGLFGL
+1699 LMTFKGLKGL
-1711 ITGNDRGVE
+1711 ILGNEDGAE
-1720 LMRQSF
+1720 LMRKSF
-1726 EKRAEKYKLETGRDL
+1726 EKRAEKYELETGRKL
-1741 EMTEEVYMDLFHS
+1741 EMDEAMFMDLMQS
-1754 NVNAFGR
+1754 NVNAFAR
-1761 DLMFVLA
+1761 DLMFLAALMA
-1768 LTALTFGMAAAAPD
+1768 LTTAMAAFAPD

-1794 YARRLADKLSDEVS
+1794 YARRLADKIFSEVA
-1808 YFYNPTSV
+1808 YFYNPTSL
-1816 LNLVGSGPFPAMS
+1816 LNLVGSGPFPSMS
-1829 ILNNGFKGLGNSFVE
+1829 LLNNAFKGMTNVFAE
-1844 LYGLGTG
+1844 LFGIVTG
-1851 NEELVEDTK
+1851 DEELVDDTK

-1865 ARTFPFANQMVGYL
+1865 MRTFPFANQMVGYL

-1897 YGVR
+1897 YGIR

>member
-17 RKLPDPQ
+17 RKLPDSE

-50 QQYSGLGGFRVIV
+50 QQYSGLGGARVIV

-78 DAEKAFER
+78 DAEKTFER
-86 NLDFFKGDEALLEQ
+86 DLDFFKGDEALMEQ
-100 ENRDGLFLQR
+100 EQRDLFLQKSPT
-110 AAPVKPGVQELFNTN
+110 AVKPGVQELFDSNP
-125 LELASVGTPE
+125 ELANIGTPE
-135 QYSAYID
+135 QYSQYLD
-142 SIFPESKM
+142 SIFPDSKIKGIN
-150 RDVVYHSSKNKF
+150 YHGTEYQQKF
-162 EKFSK
+162 EKF
-167 EKKGSNLGKV
+167 
-177 SLDSKLGFFFGNLEL
+177 DSKLSGSQTREGLQTKGFWFTYQRDVAEDFGSNVISVLLNIKNPYKAKVKLTESFPYIKTFPDQVESVNEAIKKGYDSAFIDVLENLEY
-192 SKKFGDVNYSVVIST
+192 GRGT
-207 KNPLIVEE
+207 
-215 DTRQKDKVIDII
+215 T
-227 KSVKNLLTSEGK
+227 
-239 QDFFESGSN
+239 
-248 IQNIILSSYNVKS
+248 
-261 YNELNSKLDEY
+261 EL
-272 QDILKNINTKEAN
+272 
-285 FNSDFTENKIKNA
+285 
-298 IENNNDGVIL
+298 V
-308 NYDVKDSSVKSKQ
+308 
-321 YIVFEP
+321 VFEP

-344 FLSGQGTSLQ
+344 FISEQGTSLQ
-354 KSESETLPSNASPK
+354 KTAEDTLPSNASPK

-449 GYDMLTQVFRTYGND
+449 GYDMLTQVFKTYGND

-493 KSQGIAETKQNVATA
+493 KSEGIAETKENVAIA
-508 QSWWRSIVDWIKDL
+508 QSWWRGIVDWIKDL

-534 DIISGKDIGTAYQIG
+534 DIISGKNIGTAEQIG

-557 QKSKQDNVYDTVVET
+557 QKSKQDNIYDGVIEL

-643 FVDENGYLRSAE
+643 FVDENGYLRDKAE
-655 ERANKIDNDNYVS
+655 RDNKKENDNYVS

-683 NLRLQSY
+683 ERRLESY
-690 PEGTRFLKEVA
+690 PEGTKFLKEVA

-712 DFMAITKEGKID
+712 DFMAINKEGKID

-736 KGYTDVPWY
+736 RYTDVPWY

-808 VNVQDIDDQEDFL
+808 VNVQDIDENEDFL

-844 NAYERFAKE
+844 AAYERFAKE

-890 KLLEQKAEELLQRY
+890 KLLEQKAEELFQRY

-969 ISELTEVN
+969 ISELTEIN

-1020 LLFKKANMAFGRA
+1020 LLFKKANMAFGKA
-1033 TQATQV
+1033 TISTQV

-1047 RDDYLAWAN
+1047 RDDYLAWAK
-1056 SKGISQKEFFSM
+1056 SKGISQKEFFAM

-1080 FKKEFYTEAKK
+1080 FKKEFYTQAKK
-1091 AARDGDVQWIKDN
+1091 AAKDGDVQWVKDN
-1104 IDVNELSEALEK
+1104 IDVRQFSEALEK

-1139 KSITREISD
+1139 REITREISD

-1206 YANLGYISKQKERIF
+1206 YADLGYISKQKERIF

-1228 LVEAAI
+1228 LIEAAI
-1234 KGQSINAG
+1234 KGQSLSAG

-1316 RVEKNKKTIMTNSLG
+1316 RVEKNKKTIMTTSLG
-1331 KVARDPITGDPIYNP
+1331 KVARDPITGEPIYNP

-1353 ELLDSMIKAIIYGQR
+1353 ELLDSMIKSIIYGQR
-1368 YIDNQ
+1368 YIENQ

-1390 EKLGIKV
+1390 EKLGMKV

-1408 LNKIVDNLNSS
+1408 LNKVVDNLNSS

-1461 QVIVNKFS
+1461 QVIINKFS

-1484 PLTDNYNRDLTNR
+1484 PLTDNYNRDLANR
-1497 LSTNIAAEGKLANKI
+1497 LSTNIAAEGKVANKI

-1585 KFDEEVKKLVE
+1585 RFDEEVKKLVE

-1622 VLEVRRKVQQI
+1622 VLDVRRKVQQL

-1693 MSVLRD
+1693 MSVLQD
-1699 NLFTNFDGLFGL
+1699 NLFTNFDGLLGL

-1782 DDEDP
+1782 DDEDA

-1829 ILNNGFKGLGNSFVE
+1829 ILNNGFKGMKNSFIE
-1844 LYGLGTG
+1844 LYGLGIG
-1851 NEELVEDTK
+1851 DEELVEDTK

>member
-8 RETIQKSID
+8 RETIQRSID

-63 NSLDDAVNKEFKRQQ
+63 NSLDDAVDKEFKRQE

-86 NLDFFKGDEALLEQ
+86 DLNFFKGDEALMEQ
-100 ENRDGLFLQR
+100 EGRD
-110 AAPVKPGVQELFNTN
+110 
-125 LELASVGTPE
+125 
-135 QYSAYID
+135 D
-142 SIFPESKM
+142 
-150 RDVVYHSSKNKF
+150 
-162 EKFSK
+162 
-167 EKKGSNLGKV
+167 
-177 SLDSKLGFFFGNLEL
+177 
-192 SKKFGDVNYSVVIST
+192 
-207 KNPLIVEE
+207 
-215 DTRQKDKVIDII
+215 
-227 KSVKNLLTSEGK
+227 LL
-239 QDFFESGSN
+239 
-248 IQNIILSSYNVKS
+248 
-261 YNELNSKLDEY
+261 
-272 QDILKNINTKEAN
+272 
-285 FNSDFTENKIKNA
+285 
-298 IENNNDGVIL
+298 
-308 NYDVKDSSVKSKQ
+308 
-321 YIVFEP
+321 
-327 EQIHI
+327 
-332 LGNENDVQGFRQ
+332 
-344 FLSGQGTSLQ
+344 LQ
-354 KSESETLPSNASPK
+354 KPEETLPSNASPK

-449 GYDMLTQVFRTYGND
+449 GYEMLTQVFRTYGSD

-493 KSQGIAETKQNVATA
+493 KSEGITDRPENLATA
-508 QSWWRSIVDWIKDL
+508 QSWWRSIVDWVRDL
-522 LYIKSGFDQMTI
+522 LYVKSGFDQVTI
-534 DIISGKDIGTAYQIG
+534 DIISGKDIGTADQIG

-557 QKSKQDNVYDTVVET
+557 QKSKQDNVYDSVVEL
-572 SNRIEKPKE
+572 SKRINRPAE
-581 GQEKYIIDGK
+581 GENKYVVDGK
-591 EVGRVS
+591 EVSRVS
-597 EIVKTYYDNRQKN
+597 DIVKTYYDNRQKN

-632 GHADLEYAFSL
+632 GHLDLEYAFSL
-643 FVDENGYLRSAE
+643 FVDENGYLRDADVRE
-655 ERANKIDNDNYVS
+655 ENIKNDNYVS

-683 NLRLQSY
+683 EKRLESY
-690 PEGTRFLKEVA
+690 PEKTRFLKEAA

-712 DFMAITKEGKID
+712 DFMAITEEGKID

-736 KGYTDVPWY
+736 KYTDVPWY
-745 KIDSWNIQMEEYK
+745 KIDSWNIQMDEYK
-758 KILIANYG
+758 KILVANYG
-766 VQAKDFK
+766 VQAKDFR

-793 KVIELPRLT
+793 TVIELPRLT

-808 VNVQDIDDQEDFL
+808 VNVQDIDEREDFL

-844 NAYERFAKE
+844 AAYERFAKE
-853 KVTPDRKDAKREQLQ
+853 KVTPDRKEAKRDQLK
-868 SLFKAIRR
+868 SLFKSIRR

-890 KLLEQKAEELLQRY
+890 KLLELKAKELLERY
-904 KNLYENPEDVTKFS
+904 ENLYKKPEDVTKFS
-918 EEELNNFS
+918 EQELNNFS
-926 DEVESIQNAFNSYIN
+926 DEVESVQNAFNSYVN

-954 LRNDLRDI
+954 LRNSLRDI
-962 SDVASDF
+962 SDVASNSIF
-969 ISELTEVN
+969 ELSEVN
-977 KNFVNDVLA
+977 QNFVNDVLA

-1000 VKGIA
+1000 VKGLA

-1020 LLFKKANMAFGRA
+1020 LLFKKANMAFGKA
-1033 TQATQV
+1033 TIATQV

-1047 RDDYLAWAN
+1047 RNDYLAWAN
-1056 SKGISQKEFFSM
+1056 SKGITQKEFFSM

-1091 AARDGDVQWIKDN
+1091 AARDGNVQWVKDN
-1104 IDVNELSEALEK
+1104 VDVSELSEALEK
-1116 KKNEEIEKIKNRP
+1116 KKNEEIEKIKNLPRT
-1129 NRRGTPEEIL
+1129 GTPEQIL
-1139 KSITREISD
+1139 KEITREITD

-1160 KGWFLYDTIKK
+1160 KGWFLYDIVKK
-1171 FPMSKWETDA
+1171 FPMSKWETEN
-1181 WKNLKRSDNAPAKA
+1181 WKNLNKPENAPAKA

-1206 YANLGYISKQKERIF
+1206 YADLGYISKQKERIF

-1234 KGQSINAG
+1234 KGQSLKIG
-1242 QRFWRSISID
+1242 ERFWRSISID

-1274 YFTTPFEAVL
+1274 YFTTPFDAVL

-1295 NEAALRYKYVNEIE
+1295 NEAALKYKYVSEIE
-1309 AQVRAIA
+1309 GQIKAIA
-1316 RVEKNKKTIMTNSLG
+1316 RVEKNKKTIMTNNLG
-1331 KVARDPITGDPIYNP
+1331 KVVRDPITGKPVYNP
-1346 ESTEGNY
+1346 ENNEGNY

-1379 FKIGKWGETIN
+1379 FKIGTWGETIN
-1390 EKLGIKV
+1390 KKLGINV
-1397 FPEELEGRQVT
+1397 FPENLEGRQVT

-1443 IINSGKYFTK
+1443 VINSGKYFTK

-1461 QVIVNKFS
+1461 QVIINKFS
-1469 NEDKAK
+1469 GEDKAK

-1497 LSTNIAAEGKLANKI
+1497 LSTNITAEGKLANKV
-1512 SSNFATDEGFQ
+1512 SSNFATQEGFQ

-1571 RWSGSSQDRKSFDE
+1571 RWSGSSQDRKAFDQ

-1607 NNEFVIPGVE
+1607 NDQFVIPGVD

-1639 NLSEDDVRLI
+1639 NLSEDDLRLI
-1649 NMNILG
+1649 NMNIVG

-1693 MSVLRD
+1693 MSVLYD

-1711 ITGNDRGVE
+1711 ITGNDRGAE

-1726 EKRAEKYKLETGRDL
+1726 EKRAEKYELETGRKL
-1741 EMTEEVYMDLFHS
+1741 EMTEEMYMDLFHS

-1761 DLMFVLA
+1761 DLMFLLG

-1782 DDEDP
+1782 DDEDA

-1794 YARRLADKLSDEVS
+1794 YARRLADKLYDEVS

-1816 LNLVGSGPFPAMS
+1816 LNLVGNGPFPAMS
-1829 ILNNGFKGLGNSFVE
+1829 ILNNGFKGMKNLFIE
-1844 LYGLGTG
+1844 LYGLGIG
-1851 NEELVEDTK
+1851 DEELVEDTK

-1865 ARTFPFANQMVGYL
+1865 MRTFPFANQMVGYL

-1897 YGVR
+1897 YGIR

>member
-8 RETIQKSID
+8 RETIQNSID
-17 RKLPDPQ
+17 RKLPDPE

-35 VDYLNKLWSSAITRM
+35 VDYLNKLWSSAIARV
-50 QQYSGLGGFRVIV
+50 QQYSGLGGFRVII
-63 NSLDDAVNKEFKRQQ
+63 NPLEDAVNKEFKRQQ
-78 DAEKAFER
+78 DAENAFER
-86 NLDFFKGDEALLEQ
+86 DLDFFKGDEALLEQ
-100 ENRDGLFLQR
+100 EQRDLFLQK
-110 AAPVKPGVQELFNTN
+110 AAPVKPGVQELFSTN
-125 LELASVGTPE
+125 PELASVGTPE
-135 QYSAYID
+135 QYSAYLD
-142 SIFPESKM
+142 SIFPESKVK
-150 RDVVYHSSKNKF
+150 DIVYHGSKSPKIDKFKNSEYGYEGISFTYNKNRAKGYA
-162 EKFSK
+162 EVASLGTI
-167 EKKGSNLGKV
+167 KKDGTPWKGKV
-177 SLDSKLGFFFGNLEL
+177 
-192 SKKFGDVNYSVVIST
+192 YSV
-207 KNPLIVEE
+207 
-215 DTRQKDKVIDII
+215 
-227 KSVKNLLTSEGK
+227 LLNAKEEGK
-239 QDFFESGSN
+239 DYEDL
-248 IQNIILSSYNVKS
+248 QNLQEEI
-261 YNELNSKLDEY
+261 
-272 QDILKNINTKEAN
+272 
-285 FNSDFTENKIKNA
+285 
-298 IENNNDGVIL
+298 
-308 NYDVKDSSVKSKQ
+308 
-321 YIVFEP
+321 IVFEP

-344 FLSGQGTSLQ
+344 FVSEQGTSLQ
-354 KSESETLPSNASPK
+354 KTAEETLPTNASPK

-493 KSQGIAETKQNVATA
+493 KSENIAETKENVAIA
-508 QSWWRSIVDWIKDL
+508 QSWWRSIVDWIKNL
-522 LYIKSGFDQMTI
+522 LYVKSGFDQVTI
-534 DIISGKDIGTAYQIG
+534 DIISGKDIGTADQIG

-557 QKSKQDNVYDTVVET
+557 QKSKQDNVYDSVVEL
-572 SNRIEKPKE
+572 SKRITRPAE
-581 GQEKYIIDGK
+581 GENKYIVDGK
-591 EVGRVS
+591 EVPRVS
-597 EIVKTYYDNRQKN
+597 DIVKTYYDNRQKN

-643 FVDENGYLRSAE
+643 FVDENGYLKDAE
-655 ERANKIDNDNYVS
+655 TRAANIENDDYIS

-683 NLRLQSY
+683 QRRLESY
-690 PEGTRFLKEVA
+690 PQGTRFIKEVA

-712 DFMAITKEGKID
+712 DFMAITQEGKID

-736 KGYTDVPWY
+736 KYTDVPWY
-745 KIDSWNIQMEEYK
+745 KIESWNIQMDEYK
-758 KILIANYG
+758 KILMANYG
-766 VQAKDFK
+766 VQAKDFR

-781 AEYSRGKKSKEG
+781 AQYSRGKKSKEG
-793 KVIELPRLT
+793 TVIELPRLT

-808 VNVQDIDDQEDFL
+808 VNIQDIDEQEDFL

-829 STDNRKLDELLKKLN
+829 LTDNRRLDELLKKLN
-844 NAYERFAKE
+844 KSYETFAKE
-853 KVTPDRKDAKREQLQ
+853 KVTPDKKEAKREQLQ

-876 LQVKRDVRPLIEQA
+876 LQVKRDVRPLIDQA
-890 KLLEQKAEELLQRY
+890 KLLEKKAEDLISKY
-904 KNLYENPEDVTKFS
+904 KELYESPEDINAFS
-918 EEELNNFS
+918 EQEINLFTEEI
-926 DEVESIQNAFNSYIN
+926 ESLSNAFNSYID

-949 VDDAD
+949 VDGDV
-954 LRNDLRDI
+954 RNELRD
-962 SDVASDF
+962 VADSASEF
-969 ISELTEVN
+969 ISEFKVINED
-977 KNFVNDVLA
+977 FVRDVIA
-986 KRENFNDVLSPEKI
+986 KREGYENVLSPEKV
-1000 VKGIA
+1000 VKGFA
-1005 KFFSSTS
+1005 KWFSSTA

-1020 LLFKKANMAFGRA
+1020 LLFTKANKAFSKAAMA
-1033 TQATQV
+1033 TQ
-1039 ENAKLDKL
+1039 EESAKLLAL
-1047 RDDYLAWAN
+1047 RDDYMKWAA

-1080 FKKEFYTEAKK
+1080 YKKEFYTEAKK
-1091 AARDGDVQWIKDN
+1091 ATKDGDVQWIKDN
-1104 IDVNELSEALEK
+1104 VDIAKLEEALEK
-1116 KKNEEIEKIKNRP
+1116 KKNEEIEKINNKPRN
-1129 NRRGTPEEIL
+1129 GTTEQIL
-1139 KSITREISD
+1139 REVAKETAD
-1148 VERLYSINTDSS
+1148 AKRLYSINTDSS
-1160 KGWFLYDTIKK
+1160 KGWFLYDIVKK
-1171 FPMSKWETDA
+1171 SPLDKWESEQ
-1181 WKNLKRSDNAPAKA
+1181 WKELNKPENAPAKA
-1195 FYDYIVEKNKE
+1195 FYDYIVDKNKE
-1206 YANLGYISKQKERIF
+1206 YADLGYISKQKERIF
-1221 LPYVEGS
+1221 LPYVQGS
-1228 LVEAAI
+1228 IVEAAV
-1234 KGQSINAG
+1234 KGDSLSLG
-1242 QRFWRSISID
+1242 ERFWRSISID
-1252 AGDVGYGQIDPETG
+1252 AGDVGFGQLDPNTG
-1266 KPINTIPR
+1266 KPINTIPK
-1274 YFTTPFEAVL
+1274 YFTTPFEGIL

-1289 RTMSMY
+1289 KTMSMY
-1295 NEAALRYKYVNEIE
+1295 NEAALRYKYVSEIE
-1309 AQVRAIA
+1309 NQVRAIA
-1316 RVEKNKKTIMTNSLG
+1316 RVEKNKKTIMTTSLG

-1353 ELLDSMIKAIIYGQR
+1353 ELLDSMIKSIIYGQK

-1379 FKIGKWGETIN
+1379 FKIGSWGKTIN
-1390 EKLGIKV
+1390 KKLGINV
-1397 FPEELEGRQVT
+1397 FPEKLEGRQVT
-1408 LNKIVDNLNSS
+1408 LNKIADNLNNS

-1427 NLGSSIS
+1427 NLGSSLS

-1453 NDFISAET
+1453 TDFIAAES
-1461 QVIVNKFS
+1461 QVIINKLS
-1469 NEDKAK
+1469 GEDKSK
-1475 FFKAFEYFQ
+1475 YIRAFEYFL
-1484 PLTDNYNRDLTNR
+1484 PLTDNYNREFLKK
-1497 LSTNIAAEGKLANKI
+1497 LSVSKLNDEAI
-1512 SSNFATDEGFQ
+1512 QDILMSWMRFAD
-1523 DFLMWMMR
+1523 
-1531 SADRT
+1531 ST
-1536 VQGANFLAFINNSVV
+1536 VQATNFLAFLNNSVV

-1560 EYLRSLPEYKG
+1560 EYLRTLPEYKG
-1571 RWSGSSQDRKSFDE
+1571 RWSGSSQDRKAFDE
-1585 KFDEEVKKLVE
+1585 RFEEQVKKLVE

-1607 NNEFVIPGVE
+1607 DGKFVIPGVD

-1622 VLEVRRKVQQI
+1622 VLELRRKVQQL

-1663 WIPRLVDVRFG
+1663 WIPRLVDIRFG

-1693 MSVLRD
+1693 FSVL
-1699 NLFTNFDGLFGL
+1699 FDRQLVTFKGFKGL
-1711 ITGNDRGVE
+1711 ILGDEYGAE

-1726 EKRAEKYKLETGRDL
+1726 EKRAEKYERETGRKL
-1741 EMTEEVYMDLFHS
+1741 EMDEAMFMDLMQS
-1754 NVNAFGR
+1754 NVNAFAR
-1761 DLMFVLA
+1761 DLMFLSALLA
-1768 LTALTFGMAAAAPD
+1768 LTFAMAAFAPD

-1794 YARRLADKLSDEVS
+1794 YARRLADKIFSEVA
-1808 YFYNPTSV
+1808 YFYNPTSL

-1829 ILNNGFKGLGNSFVE
+1829 LLNNASKALANSLKE
-1844 LYGLGTG
+1844 LYGLTTG
-1851 NEELVEDTK
+1851 DEEMVEDTK

-1865 ARTFPFANQMVGYL
+1865 MRTFPFANQMVGYL

-1897 YGVR
+1897 YGIR

>member
-8 RETIQKSID
+8 RETIQNSID
-17 RKLPDPQ
+17 RKLPDPE
-24 AVMSQDAAKGI
+24 AVMSQDTAKGI
-35 VDYLNKLWSSAITRM
+35 VDYLNKLWSSAVARV
-50 QQYSGLGGFRVIV
+50 QQYSGLGGFRVVI
-63 NSLDDAVNKEFKRQQ
+63 NPLEDAVNKEFKRQE
-78 DAEKAFER
+78 DAENAFER
-86 NLDFFKGDEALLEQ
+86 DLDFFKGDEALLEQ

-125 LELASVGTPE
+125 PELASVGTPE
-135 QYSAYID
+135 QYSAYLD
-142 SIFPESKM
+142 SIFPESKLN
-150 RDVVYHSSKNKF
+150 DIVYHGTPDGQF
-162 EKFSK
+162 ENF
-167 EKKGSNLGKV
+167 
-177 SLDSKLGFFFGNLEL
+177 
-192 SKKFGDVNYSVVIST
+192 
-207 KNPLIVEE
+207 
-215 DTRQKDKVIDII
+215 
-227 KSVKNLLTSEGK
+227 
-239 QDFFESGSN
+239 
-248 IQNIILSSYNVKS
+248 
-261 YNELNSKLDEY
+261 
-272 QDILKNINTKEAN
+272 DILKSGKLTGTSTKGIYFTDSKRTADFYAEGNIDFSQFESIEEYEAITKAKV
-285 FNSDFTENKIKNA
+285 FRA
-298 IENNNDGVIL
+298 IL
-308 NYDVKDSSVKSKQ
+308 NAKNLKLVDDPQAQEKQGDAILRTKNKLSDIGFSSQTPDLAHQ

-327 EQIHI
+327 EQIYI
-332 LGNENDVQGFRQ
+332 LGNENDAQGFRQ
-344 FLSGQGTSLQ
+344 FVSEQGTSLQ
-354 KSESETLPSNASPK
+354 KTAEETLPSNASHK

-406 QQLISVVE
+406 QKLISVVE

-449 GYDMLTQVFRTYGND
+449 GYDMLNQVFREYGSD

-493 KSQGIAETKQNVATA
+493 KSEGIAETKDNVATA
-508 QSWWRSIVDWIKDL
+508 QSWWRSIVNWIKDL
-522 LYIKSGFDQMTI
+522 LYIKSGFDQVTI
-534 DIISGKDIGTAYQIG
+534 DIISGKDIGTAEQIG

-557 QKSKQDNVYDTVVET
+557 QKSKQDNVYDSVIEL
-572 SNRIEKPKE
+572 SNRIQRPKE
-581 GQEKYIIDGK
+581 GQEKYIVDGK

-632 GHADLEYAFSL
+632 GHLDLEYAFSL
-643 FVDENGYLRSAE
+643 FVDENGYLRDAAVRAE
-655 ERANKIDNDNYVS
+655 NKENDNYVS

-683 NLRLQSY
+683 ERRLESY
-690 PEGTRFLKEVA
+690 PEGTRFVKEAA

-712 DFMAITKEGKID
+712 DFMAIDPNGKID

-736 KGYTDVPWY
+736 KYDDVPWY
-745 KIDSWNIQMEEYK
+745 KIESWNIQMDEYK

-766 VQAKDFK
+766 VQAKDFR

-793 KVIELPRLT
+793 TVVELPRLT

-808 VNVQDIDDQEDFL
+808 VNVKDIDEKEDFL

-844 NAYERFAKE
+844 AAYERFAKE
-853 KVTPDRKDAKREQLQ
+853 KVTPDRKEAKRVQLQ

-890 KLLEQKAEELLQRY
+890 NLLESKAKELLERY
-904 KNLYENPEDVTKFS
+904 RDLYENPDDVTKFS
-918 EEELNNFS
+918 EVELNNFS
-926 DEVESIQNAFNSYIN
+926 DEVESVQNAFNSYIN

-949 VDDAD
+949 VDDTD
-954 LRNDLRDI
+954 LRNSLRDI
-962 SDVASDF
+962 SDVASDY
-969 ISELTEVN
+969 ISEFTEVN

-1000 VKGIA
+1000 VKGLA

-1020 LLFKKANMAFGRA
+1020 LLFKKANMAFGKANMA
-1033 TQATQV
+1033 TQI
-1039 ENAKLDKL
+1039 ENRKLDKL
-1047 RDDYLAWAN
+1047 RDDYLAWAK
-1056 SKGISQKEFFSM
+1056 SKGISQKEFFAM

-1073 SNELIDQ
+1073 SNELINQ

-1091 AARDGDVQWIKDN
+1091 AARDGNVQWVKDN
-1104 IDVNELSEALEK
+1104 IDIGQLSEALEK
-1116 KKNEEIEKIKNRP
+1116 KKNEEIERIKNLPRT
-1129 NRRGTPEEIL
+1129 GTPEE
-1139 KSITREISD
+1139 KAKQITKEIAD
-1148 VERLYSINTDSS
+1148 AQRLYSINTDSS
-1160 KGWFLYDTIKK
+1160 KGWFLYDIVKK
-1171 FPMSKWETDA
+1171 FPLEKWQTEE
-1181 WKNLKRSDNAPAKA
+1181 WKNLSKPENAPAKA

-1206 YANLGYISKQKERIF
+1206 YADLGYISKQKERIF

-1234 KGQSINAG
+1234 KGQSLNLG
-1242 QRFWRSISID
+1242 ERFWRSISID

-1274 YFTTPFEAVL
+1274 YFTTPFEGVM

-1295 NEAALRYKYVNEIE
+1295 NEAALKYKYVSEIE
-1309 AQVRAIA
+1309 GQVRAIA

-1331 KVARDPITGDPIYNP
+1331 KVARDPITGDPVYNP

-1390 EKLGIKV
+1390 KKLGINV
-1397 FPEELEGRQVT
+1397 FPENLEGRQVT
-1408 LNKIVDNLNSS
+1408 LNKIVDNLNNS

-1443 IINSGKYFTK
+1443 VINSGKYFTK
-1453 NDFISAET
+1453 NDFYAAEA
-1461 QVIVNKFS
+1461 QVIINKFS
-1469 NEDKAK
+1469 GEDKAK

-1484 PLTDNYNRDLTNR
+1484 PLTDNYNRDLAKK
-1497 LSTNIAAEGKLANKI
+1497 LSTNIAVEGKTANKI
-1512 SSNFATDEGFQ
+1512 ASNFATEEGFQ

-1536 VQGANFLAFINNSVV
+1536 VQGANFLAFLNNSIV

-1571 RWSGSSQDRKSFDE
+1571 RWSGSSQDRKAFDQ
-1585 KFDEEVKKLVE
+1585 KFEESVKKLVE

-1607 NNEFVIPGVE
+1607 NGEFVIPGVE

-1639 NLSEDDVRLI
+1639 NLSEDDLRLI

-1693 MSVLRD
+1693 MSVLYD
-1699 NLFTNFDGLFGL
+1699 NLFTNFDGLLGL
-1711 ITGNDRGVE
+1711 ITGNDRGAE

-1726 EKRAEKYKLETGRDL
+1726 EKRAEKYELETGRKL
-1741 EMTEEVYMDLFHS
+1741 EMTEEMYMDLFQS

-1761 DLMFVLA
+1761 DLMFLLA

-1787 LVKNQYN
+1787 LVRNQYN
-1794 YARRLADKLSDEVS
+1794 YARRLTDKLYDEVS

-1816 LNLVGSGPFPAMS
+1816 LNLVGNGPFPAMS
-1829 ILNNGFKGLGNSFVE
+1829 ILNNGFKGIKNSFIE
-1844 LYGLGTG
+1844 LYGIGVG
-1851 NEELVEDTK
+1851 NEELVKDTK

-1897 YGVR
+1897 YGIR

>member
-17 RKLPDPQ
+17 RKLPDPE

-35 VDYLNKLWSSAITRM
+35 VDYLNKLWSSAITRI

-63 NSLDDAVNKEFKRQQ
+63 NSLDDAVNKEFKKQEA
-78 DAEKAFER
+78 AEKTFER
-86 NLDFFKGDEALLEQ
+86 DLNFFKGDEALMEQ
-100 ENRDGLFLQR
+100 EQRDLFLQKTSPDKQIYTFTESQGNFFLEEEGR
-110 AAPVKPGVQELFNTN
+110 EYPLIKITKPIIENGALIVDDVSSPDLYSLGLLTEEDVNMYGNKRILTSQIYTAKNPSQALASLITFLKGKDVSSIKYDFSEYVRDKPIFDNIFRRFTSPNAEPVSQDLQNLLRDRGLTEETSNYLNKLLDDIKTN
-125 LELASVGTPE
+125 LVEKLNVSSSLV
-135 QYSAYID
+135 
-142 SIFPESKM
+142 
-150 RDVVYHSSKNKF
+150 DVVPFIEITYENDKLLL
-162 EKFSK
+162 
-167 EKKGSNLGKV
+167 NL
-177 SLDSKLGFFFGNLEL
+177 
-192 SKKFGDVNYSVVIST
+192 
-207 KNPLIVEE
+207 
-215 DTRQKDKVIDII
+215 
-227 KSVKNLLTSEGK
+227 
-239 QDFFESGSN
+239 
-248 IQNIILSSYNVKS
+248 
-261 YNELNSKLDEY
+261 KLDEL
-272 QDILKNINTKEAN
+272 QALFNIAY
-285 FNSDFTENKIKNA
+285 S
-298 IENNNDGVIL
+298 
-308 NYDVKDSSVKSKQ
+308 
-321 YIVFEP
+321 
-327 EQIHI
+327 
-332 LGNENDVQGFRQ
+332 
-344 FLSGQGTSLQ
+344 TSLQ
-354 KSESETLPSNASPK
+354 KTTEGTLPSNASPK

-449 GYDMLTQVFRTYGND
+449 GYDMLTQVFKTYGSD

-493 KSQGIAETKQNVATA
+493 KSEGIAETKENVATA
-508 QSWWRSIVDWIKDL
+508 QSWWRGIVDWIKDL
-522 LYIKSGFDQMTI
+522 LYIKSGFDQVTI
-534 DIISGKDIGTAYQIG
+534 DIISGKDIGTADQIG

-557 QKSKQDNVYDTVVET
+557 QKSKQDNVYDTVVEL

-581 GQEKYIIDGK
+581 GQEKYIVDGK

-643 FVDENGYLRSAE
+643 FVDENGYLRDKT
-655 ERANKIDNDNYVS
+655 ERDNRRDNDNYVS

-683 NLRLQSY
+683 ERRLESY
-690 PEGTRFLKEVA
+690 PEKTRFLKEVA

-1104 IDVNELSEALEK
+1104 IDVRQFSEALEK

-1206 YANLGYISKQKERIF
+1206 YADLGYISKQKERIF

>member
-8 RETIQKSID
+8 RETIQRSID

-63 NSLDDAVNKEFKRQQ
+63 NSLDDAVDKEFKKQE
-78 DAEKAFER
+78 DAENVFER
-86 NLDFFKGDEALLEQ
+86 DLDFFKGDEALMEQ
-100 ENRDGLFLQR
+100 EERD
-110 AAPVKPGVQELFNTN
+110 
-125 LELASVGTPE
+125 
-135 QYSAYID
+135 D
-142 SIFPESKM
+142 
-150 RDVVYHSSKNKF
+150 
-162 EKFSK
+162 
-167 EKKGSNLGKV
+167 
-177 SLDSKLGFFFGNLEL
+177 
-192 SKKFGDVNYSVVIST
+192 
-207 KNPLIVEE
+207 
-215 DTRQKDKVIDII
+215 
-227 KSVKNLLTSEGK
+227 LL
-239 QDFFESGSN
+239 
-248 IQNIILSSYNVKS
+248 
-261 YNELNSKLDEY
+261 
-272 QDILKNINTKEAN
+272 
-285 FNSDFTENKIKNA
+285 
-298 IENNNDGVIL
+298 
-308 NYDVKDSSVKSKQ
+308 
-321 YIVFEP
+321 
-327 EQIHI
+327 
-332 LGNENDVQGFRQ
+332 
-344 FLSGQGTSLQ
+344 LQ
-354 KSESETLPSNASPK
+354 KPEETLPSNASPK

-449 GYDMLTQVFRTYGND
+449 GYEMLTQVFRTYGSD

-493 KSQGIAETKQNVATA
+493 KSEGITDRPGNLATA
-508 QSWWRSIVDWIKDL
+508 QSWWRSILDWIKDL
-522 LYIKSGFDQMTI
+522 LYIKSGFDQVTI
-534 DIISGKDIGTAYQIG
+534 DIISGKDIGTAEQIG

-557 QKSKQDNVYDTVVET
+557 QKSKQDNVYDSVIEL

-581 GQEKYIIDGK
+581 GQEKYVVDGK

-643 FVDENGYLRSAE
+643 FVDENGKLRDAAE
-655 ERANKIDNDNYVS
+655 REANKENDNYVS
-668 QIGSQSFYETLRDNL
+668 QIGSQSFYEKLRDNL
-683 NLRLQSY
+683 ERRLESY
-690 PEGTRFLKEVA
+690 PEGTKFLKEVA

-712 DFMAITKEGKID
+712 DFMAITEEGKID

-736 KGYTDVPWY
+736 KYKDVPWY
-745 KIDSWNIQMEEYK
+745 KIESWNIQMDEYK

-766 VQAKDFK
+766 VQAKDFR

-781 AEYSRGKKSKEG
+781 AEYSKGKRSKEG
-793 KVIELPRLT
+793 TVIELPRLT

-808 VNVQDIDDQEDFL
+808 VDVKKIDEEEDFL

-829 STDNRKLDELLKKLN
+829 LTDNRRLDELLKKLN
-844 NAYERFAKE
+844 KSYETFAKE
-853 KVTPDRKDAKREQLQ
+853 KVAPDKKDDKREQLQ

-876 LQVKRDVRPLIEQA
+876 LQVKRDVRPLIDQA
-890 KLLEQKAEELLQRY
+890 KILEKKAEDLIAKYDELY
-904 KNLYENPEDVTKFS
+904 KNPADPSAFSEQEINLFS
-918 EEELNNFS
+918 EEI
-926 DEVESIQNAFNSYIN
+926 ESLSNAFNSYID

-949 VDDAD
+949 IDGDV
-954 LRNDLRDI
+954 RNELRDVADSASRLI
-962 SDVASDF
+962 SDFRIMNEDF
-969 ISELTEVN
+969 VR
-977 KNFVNDVLA
+977 DVIA
-986 KRENFNDVLSPEKI
+986 KREGYDNVLSPEKI
-1000 VKGIA
+1000 VKGFA
-1005 KFFSSTS
+1005 KWFSSTA

-1020 LLFKKANMAFGRA
+1020 LLFTKANKAFSKAAMA
-1033 TQATQV
+1033 TQ
-1039 ENAKLDKL
+1039 EESAKLMTL
-1047 RDDYLAWAN
+1047 RDDYVKWAE
-1056 SKGISQKEFFSM
+1056 SKGITQKEFFSM

-1080 FKKEFYTEAKK
+1080 YKKEFYTEAKK
-1091 AARDGDVQWIKDN
+1091 AIKDGDIQWLKDN
-1104 IDVNELSEALEK
+1104 IDVDQLEEALEK
-1116 KKNEEIEKIKNRP
+1116 KKNEEIERIKNKPR
-1129 NRRGTPEEIL
+1129 NGTPEQQLKEIA
-1139 KSITREISD
+1139 KETAD
-1148 VERLYSINTDSS
+1148 VERLYSIDTDSS
-1160 KGWFLYDTIKK
+1160 KGWFIYDTVKK
-1171 FPMSKWETDA
+1171 FPLEKWQNEQ
-1181 WKNLKRSDNAPAKA
+1181 WKELNKPENAPAKA
-1195 FYDYIVEKNKE
+1195 FYNYIVDKNKE
-1206 YANLGYISKQKERIF
+1206 YADLGYISKQKERIF

-1228 LVEAAI
+1228 IVEAAI
-1234 KGQSINAG
+1234 KGESLSLG
-1242 QRFWRSISID
+1242 ERFWRSISID
-1252 AGDVGYGQIDPETG
+1252 ASDVGYGQIDPNTG
-1266 KPINTIPR
+1266 KPINTIPK
-1274 YFTTPFEAVL
+1274 YFTTPFEGVF
-1284 SEDLF
+1284 SDDLF
-1289 RTMSMY
+1289 RTMAMY
-1295 NEAALRYKYVNEIE
+1295 NEAALRFKYVSEIE
-1309 AQVRAIA
+1309 NQVRAIA
-1316 RVEKNKKTIMTNSLG
+1316 RVEKNKKTIMTTTLG
-1331 KVARDPITGDPIYNP
+1331 KVARDPITDDIVYNP
-1346 ESTEGNY
+1346 EGTEGNY
-1353 ELLDSMIKAIIYGQR
+1353 ELLDSMIKSIIYGQR
-1368 YIDNQ
+1368 YIENQ

-1379 FKIGKWGETIN
+1379 GNVSSWGKTIN
-1390 EKLGIKV
+1390 KRLGINV
-1397 FPEELEGRQVT
+1397 FPENLGERQVT
-1408 LNKIVDNLNSS
+1408 LNKVVDNLNNS

-1427 NLGSSIS
+1427 NFGSSLS

-1453 NDFISAET
+1453 TDFIAAET
-1461 QVIVNKFS
+1461 QVIVNKF
-1469 NEDKAK
+1469 NGEDKNK
-1475 FFKAFEYFQ
+1475 FLKAFEYFL
-1484 PLTDNYNRDLTNR
+1484 PLTDNYNRDLAKK
-1497 LSTNIAAEGKLANKI
+1497 LSTNVVTE
-1512 SSNFATDEGFQ
+1512 EGFQ

-1536 VQGANFLAFINNSVV
+1536 VQGANFFAFLNNSVV
-1551 IDGKVVNAR
+1551 IDGKVLNAR
-1560 EYLRSLPEYKG
+1560 EYLRTLPEYKG
-1571 RWSGSSQDRKSFDE
+1571 RWSGSSQDRKAFDE
-1585 KFDEEVKKLVE
+1585 KFEEDVKKLVE

-1607 NNEFVIPGVE
+1607 DGKFVIPGVE

-1622 VLEVRRKVQQI
+1622 VLEVRRKVQQL

-1639 NLSEDDVRLI
+1639 NLSEDDLRLI

-1693 MSVLRD
+1693 WSVLQE

-1711 ITGNDRGVE
+1711 ITGNDRGAE

-1726 EKRAEKYKLETGRDL
+1726 EKRAEQYERETGRRL
-1741 EMTEEVYMDLFHS
+1741 EMDEAMFMDLMQS
-1754 NVNAFGR
+1754 NVNAFAR
-1761 DLMFVLA
+1761 DAMFLAA

-1787 LVKNQYN
+1787 LVRNQYN
-1794 YARRLADKLSDEVS
+1794 YARKLADKIYDEVS

-1816 LNLVGSGPFPAMS
+1816 LSLVGNGPFPSMS
-1829 ILNNGFKGLGNSFVE
+1829 LLNNGFKGLKNSFIE
-1844 LYGLGTG
+1844 LYGLGIG
-1851 NEELVEDTK
+1851 DEELVEDTK

-1897 YGVR
+1897 YGIR